1 MQSMFRLPWCGDNH
15 DQFKLSEKA
24 HLDKMRPSPV
34 VEIPNMLQHIKRKR
48 SNAETSLPQIAPS
61 PKKMRPEVGGAQ
73 QLPTPTSPFVSSHVR
88 IPSTAE
94 TPLQAPQAHPTLT
107 SDNGSTILK
116 DSQAQAAASL
126 ASQSII
132 QEDHAPPVSANATA
146 PSDGYF
152 APRTA
157 HDMASKNL
165 PDVLSGLTPLQQTIE
180 NEFNMQILMKHNEL
194 RLIEQEL
201 AKCQIALE
209 QLRRCELRPYPGTS
223 GPESSVSEGRGPAV
237 VPPPGF
243 SRPSHPPPYGVTDG
257 PYARHYRHW
266 LLNDPQ
272 FDSISPQTLA
282 QAEYLANTA
291 GRATRN
297 NGQHHSRHASKSV
310 KSSARGSD
318 AQLAIPNYPQP
329 APVKDKNAPLVLRR
343 STDSQLVK
351 LICKDCKRGNFS
363 SIQGFLNHCRIA
375 HKVDYK
381 SHDMAAIDCGQLMD
395 AQELAN
401 LPPETHATPAPKPH
415 APGRSVSHPTITMP
429 KASSSFVHPLN
440 TPAATPLHTPKPTP
454 PHRIGSSRPIA
465 PTMPVKSGSLSSN
478 FKPSSQAPRLSAH
491 FAKHNLG
498 GDLEQAIA
506 NAKAKV
512 DFSHDEDM
520 QTPETPDVMSPAL
533 QFQAGARMP
542 SGTTHFV
549 AGHGTD
555 RPVSRK
561 GFRQP
566 TQSRPRPAPLAPAPP
581 RGMHMH
587 DGTLSSPQDAT
598 MSPHGADNAPGLV
611 SDHED
616 DDHGSPSDDEEHS
629 SIAVAPR
636 PLPPVGG
643 SCGEDPMDLD
653 VQTDDEIDQ
662 HGVII
667 RRNSMLAQEARDI
680 RSAGSPSRKL
690 GGK

>member
-34 VEIPNMLQHIKRKR
+34 VEMPNMLHHIKRKR
-48 SNAETSLPQIAPS
+48 SNADTTFPQIAPS
-61 PKKMRPEVGGAQ
+61 PKKLRPEVESAQ
-73 QLPTPTSPFVSSHVR
+73 QLPAPTAPFVNSHVR
-88 IPSTAE
+88 NPPQAE
-94 TPLQAPQAHPTLT
+94 PRLQAPQAHPTLPVAT
-107 SDNGSTILK
+107 GSTILK
-116 DSQAQAAASL
+116 DSQAQAASSL
-126 ASQSII
+126 AANSMKQ
-132 QEDHAPPVSANATA
+132 QDHAPAVKATPA
-146 PSDGYF
+146 GSSDGYF
-152 APRTA
+152 APRTS
-157 HDMASKNL
+157 HDMESKNL
-165 PDVLSGLTPLQQTIE
+165 PDALSGLTPLQQTIE
-180 NEFNMQILMKHNEL
+180 NEFNIQILMKHNEL

-223 GPESSVSEGRGPAV
+223 GPELCVSEGRGAAV

-243 SRPSHPPPYGVTDG
+243 SRPSHPAPYGVTDG
-257 PYARHYRHW
+257 PYSRHYRHW

-272 FDSISPQTLA
+272 FDSISHQTLA

-310 KSSARGSD
+310 KSSTRGSD
-318 AQLAIPNYPQP
+318 AQLVIPNYPPP

-343 STDSQLVK
+343 STDNQLVK

-375 HKVDYK
+375 HKQDYK
-381 SHDMAAIDCGQLMD
+381 SHDQAAIDCGQLMD
-395 AQELAN
+395 EQELAN
-401 LPPETHATPAPKPH
+401 LPAETHATPAPKSSH
-415 APGRSVSHPTITMP
+415 ATSRSVSQPTVTMP
-429 KASSSFVHPLN
+429 KASLNFVHPLN
-440 TPAATPLHTPKPTP
+440 TPAATPISTPKPTP
-454 PHRIGSSRPIA
+454 PYKVNNARPIA
-465 PTMPVKSGSLSSN
+465 PVLPVKSGSLSSN
-478 FKPSSQAPRLSAH
+478 FKPSSQMPRLSAH
-491 FAKHNLG
+491 FAKHNLA

-512 DFSHDEDM
+512 DFSADDDM
-520 QTPETPDVMSPAL
+520 QTPDTPDVMSPAL
-533 QFQAGARMP
+533 PFQGGARMP
-542 SGTTHFV
+542 LGTAHL
-549 AGHGTD
+549 AAASGTD

-566 TQSRPRPAPLAPAPP
+566 TQQRPRPAPLAPAPP
-581 RGMHMH
+581 RGMHLH
-587 DGTLSSPQDAT
+587 DSTLSSPHDAT
-598 MSPHGADNAPGLV
+598 VSPHSADNAPGLV

-616 DDHGSPSDDEEHS
+616 EGSPSDDEDHS
-629 SIAVAPR
+629 AIEVAPR
-636 PLPPVGG
+636 PLPTVGR
-643 SCGEDPMDLD
+643 SCGEDSMDLD
-653 VQTDDEIDQ
+653 VRTDDEIDQ

-667 RRNSMLAQEARDI
+667 RRNSMIAQEAREI
-680 RSAGSPSRKL
+680 RSAGSPSRTM